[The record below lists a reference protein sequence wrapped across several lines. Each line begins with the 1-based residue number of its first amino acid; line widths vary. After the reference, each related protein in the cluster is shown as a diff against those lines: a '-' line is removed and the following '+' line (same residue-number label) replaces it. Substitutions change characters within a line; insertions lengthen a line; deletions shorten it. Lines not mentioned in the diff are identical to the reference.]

1 MQLVDVVQAGP
12 PSTQPR
18 LPALLHRRSA
28 GAYSVYGSLEE
39 VQEETGAAAASS
51 VESGQQQER
60 DDGAQGRDG
69 LVSFAAVS
77 EAHPSAASTA
87 LPDLR
92 TPTLTG
98 VASSSFGGEDQAPTA
113 TRTGMGVAVVVAGL
127 ALFAASAQERAT
139 SSRRRDY
146 EEMIDMEDEAL

>member
-1 MQLVDVVQAGP
+1 MSISLSPTSLPILPKSIFEVPGFEYEGHV
-12 PSTQPR
+12 PR
-18 LPALLHRRSA
+18 
-28 GAYSVYGSLEE
+28 

-60 DDGAQGRDG
+60 NGAQGRDG

-98 VASSSFGGEDQAPTA
+98 VASSSSGGEDQAPTA
-113 TRTGMGVAVVVAGL
+113 TRTGMGVAVVVAGF